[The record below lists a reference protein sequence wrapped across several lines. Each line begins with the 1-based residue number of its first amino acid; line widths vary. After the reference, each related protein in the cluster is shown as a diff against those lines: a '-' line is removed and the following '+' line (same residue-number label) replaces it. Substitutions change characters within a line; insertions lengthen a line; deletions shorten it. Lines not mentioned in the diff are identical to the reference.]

1 MAMAILASL
10 ADRILIIKNHL
21 AKRVFVCANNL
32 TGKYSLLD
40 PSTFDLPSLS
50 SSIPVKQI
58 GVNRPHPGGV
68 GQRPSDA

>member
-1 MAMAILASL
+1 MNNVQ
-10 ADRILIIKNHL
+10 DGTWHG
-21 AKRVFVCANNL
+21 RVIQYIQVAVCANNL
-32 TGKYSLLD
+32 TGEYSLLD